1 MSPSA
6 MHLSGAT
13 PPINR
18 GGFMQK
24 KGHGAIPDFSRKAP
38 AKKGAA
44 PEAGASKTS
53 APKPAPIVK
62 PQNTSAKGGRR
73 GG

>member
-1 MSPSA
+1 
-6 MHLSGAT
+6 
-13 PPINR
+13 
-18 GGFMQK
+18 MQK

-38 AKKGAA
+38 AKKGA
-44 PEAGASKTS
+44 PEAAAAKTS
-53 APKPAPIVK
+53 APKPAPMVK

>member
-1 MSPSA
+1 
-6 MHLSGAT
+6 
-13 PPINR
+13 
-18 GGFMQK
+18 MQK

-44 PEAGASKTS
+44 PEADASKTS
-53 APKPAPIVK
+53 APKPAPMVK

>member
-1 MSPSA
+1 
-6 MHLSGAT
+6 
-13 PPINR
+13 
-18 GGFMQK
+18 MQK

-38 AKKGAA
+38 AKKGAVDA
-44 PEAGASKTS
+44 PSAGKTA
-53 APKPAPIVK
+53 APKPAPMVK

>member
-1 MSPSA
+1 MP
-6 MHLSGAT
+6 
-13 PPINR
+13 
-18 GGFMQK
+18 K

-38 AKKGAA
+38 AKKGAPDA
-44 PEAGASKTS
+44 NAGKTS

>member
-1 MSPSA
+1 
-6 MHLSGAT
+6 
-13 PPINR
+13 
-18 GGFMQK
+18 MQK

-38 AKKGAA
+38 AKKGAPDA
-44 PEAGASKTS
+44 AGSKTS
-53 APKPAPIVK
+53 APKAAPIVK